1 MTTKRVKAAEALV
14 DILEREGVTAIFG
27 IPGGPLL
34 PLYDQ
39 LANHPTIRLI
49 LVKHEQAAAYA
60 AFAYAKVTG
69 QLGVCAATLG
79 PGATNLLA
87 GLPVALVASVPI
99 LALTGQV
106 QTTAYARSAHQEST
120 GWFRTPNQE
129 AMYAGTCKHTATCN
143 EPARFADFVRHSI
156 RIALSGRPGPAHL
169 IIPANLLHQTV
180 DYTPLDPSEYRLLES
195 KTCDD
200 SAMAAIAQRIAQARS
215 PLILAGERALLPDAT
230 CEMQMLAERF
240 SIPVATDLACKS
252 AVDEWSP
259 MFLGCIGVLGH
270 KVAENYLKE
279 KSDLVLTVGQ
289 TFNEISTLSW
299 DPSLAAGR
307 QLIQLD
313 TDPEEIG
320 KVYPVAAASVG
331 HLPTMLTCLAEKL
344 NSLGTGAQFLA
355 LQRERQAAVASLLK
369 QHPLFSVKEMRSEKV
384 PLLPQRVVHEIRQ
397 GLPEETL
404 ILSDSSKWTR
414 WLGRYLPTR
423 RRTFVTAHDYEP
435 MGWAV
440 AGVIG
445 AKLACPDRPVVC
457 VSGDGAFLM
466 SAMELSTAANYHLDI
481 TWLIMNDSRLGVIYD
496 LQKTLYGGRIAA
508 TTFENPDFV
517 NLAASYGIKGQ
528 VIEKPGELITALQA
542 AVEQG
547 GPAVFDVRFDPDEV
561 PPLRPRSV
569 LITKEMGLP
578 NPKPGPEVTRAFIS
592 MLKEK

>member
-1 MTTKRVKAAEALV
+1 MATKRVRAAEALV
-14 DILEREGVTAIFG
+14 DILEREKVSVIFG

-39 LANHPTIRLI
+39 LAHHPTIRLI

-87 GLPVALVASVPI
+87 GLPVALVGSIPI

-106 QTTAYARSAHQEST
+106 QTTAYARGAHQEST

-129 AMYAGTCKHTATCN
+129 AMYAGTCKHSATCD
-143 EPARFADFVRHSI
+143 EPARFPDFVRHSI
-156 RIALSGRPGPAHL
+156 RIAYAGRPGPAHL
-169 IIPANLLHQTV
+169 IIPANLLHQTI
-180 DYTPLDPSEYRLLES
+180 DYTPLNPSEYRLLES
-195 KTCDD
+195 KICDD
-200 SAMAAIAQRIAQARS
+200 SSMAAIAQRVAQAHN
-215 PLILAGERALLPDAT
+215 PLILVGERALLPDAT
-230 CEMQMLAERF
+230 HEIQTLSERF
-240 SIPVATDLACKS
+240 SLPVITDLACKS
-252 AVDEWSP
+252 AVDEQWP
-259 MFLGCIGVLGH
+259 MYLGCIGVLGH

-279 KSDLVLTVGQ
+279 KSDLVLAVGQ
-289 TFNEISTLSW
+289 TFNEMSTLSW
-299 DPSLAAGR
+299 DPVLAAGR

-331 HLPTMLTCLAEKL
+331 HLPTMLACLAEKL
-344 NSLGTGAQFLA
+344 NMLGAGRQGE
-355 LQRERQAAVASLLK
+355 REKAIASLLK
-369 QHPLFSVKEMRSEKV
+369 QHPLFSAKEMHSEKV
-384 PLLPQRVVHEIRQ
+384 PLLPQRVVSEIRQ
-397 GLPEETL
+397 GLPEDTI

-423 RRTFVTAHDYEP
+423 RRTFMCAHDYEP

-445 AKLACPDRPVVC
+445 AKVACPDRPVVC

-466 SAMELSTAANYHLDI
+466 SAMELSTAANYSLDI
-481 TWLIMNDSRLGVIYD
+481 IWLIMNDSRLGVIYD
-496 LQKTLYGGRIAA
+496 LQKTLYGGRIAS

-517 NLAASYGIKGQ
+517 KLAASYGIKGQ
-528 VIEKPGELITALQA
+528 VIEKPGELASALQT
-542 AVEQG
+542 AVDTG

-569 LITKEMGLP
+569 IITKEMGLP
-578 NPKPGPEVTRAFIS
+578 NPKPGPEVTRAFIA

>member
-1 MTTKRVKAAEALV
+1 MATKRVRAAEALV
-14 DILEREGVTAIFG
+14 DILEREGVSAIFG
-27 IPGGPLL
+27 IPGGPML

-39 LANHPTIRLI
+39 LANHPKIRLI

-60 AFAYAKVTG
+60 AFAYAKATG
-69 QLGVCAATLG
+69 QLGVCTATLG

-129 AMYAGTCKHTATCN
+129 AMYAGTCKHTATCI
-143 EPARFADFVRHSI
+143 EPARFPDFVRHSI
-156 RIALSGRPGPAHL
+156 RIAQAGRPGPAHL
-169 IIPANLLHQTV
+169 IIPANLLHQTI
-180 DYTPLDPSEYRLLES
+180 DYTPLNPSEYRLLES

-200 SAMAAIAQRIAQARS
+200 SAMAAIAQRVAQARY
-215 PLILAGERALLPDAT
+215 PLILVGERALLPDAT
-230 CEMQMLAERF
+230 YEIQMLAERF
-240 SIPVATDLACKS
+240 SIPVVTDLACKS

-279 KSDLVLTVGQ
+279 KSDLVLAVGQ

-299 DPSLAAGR
+299 DPALAAGR

-320 KVYPVAAASVG
+320 KVYPVSAASVG

-344 NSLGTGAQFLA
+344 SRLGVSKQG
-355 LQRERQAAVASLLK
+355 ERLTAVATLLK
-369 QHPLFSVKEMRSEKV
+369 QHPLFSANEMRSEKV

-397 GLPEETL
+397 GLPEDTL
-404 ILSDSSKWTR
+404 VLSDSSKWTR

-423 RRTFVTAHDYEP
+423 RRTFMTAHDYEP

-481 TWLIMNDSRLGVIYD
+481 IWLIMNDSRLGIIYD

-517 NLAASYGIKGQ
+517 KFAASFGIKGQ
-528 VIEKPGELITALQA
+528 VIEKPGELVSALQT

>member
-1 MTTKRVKAAEALV
+1 
-14 DILEREGVTAIFG
+14 
-27 IPGGPLL
+27 
-34 PLYDQ
+34 
-39 LANHPTIRLI
+39 
-49 LVKHEQAAAYA
+49 
-60 AFAYAKVTG
+60 
-69 QLGVCAATLG
+69 
-79 PGATNLLA
+79 
-87 GLPVALVASVPI
+87 
-99 LALTGQV
+99 
-106 QTTAYARSAHQEST
+106 
-120 GWFRTPNQE
+120 
-129 AMYAGTCKHTATCN
+129 
-143 EPARFADFVRHSI
+143 
-156 RIALSGRPGPAHL
+156 
-169 IIPANLLHQTV
+169 
-180 DYTPLDPSEYRLLES
+180 
-195 KTCDD
+195 
-200 SAMAAIAQRIAQARS
+200 
-215 PLILAGERALLPDAT
+215 
-230 CEMQMLAERF
+230 
-240 SIPVATDLACKS
+240 
-252 AVDEWSP
+252 

-279 KSDLVLTVGQ
+279 KSDLVLAVGQ

-344 NSLGTGAQFLA
+344 NVLGVTKQSE
-355 LQRERQAAVASLLK
+355 RETAVASLLK

-414 WLGRYLPTR
+414 WLGRYLPAR

-481 TWLIMNDSRLGVIYD
+481 IWLIMNDSRLGVIYD
-496 LQKTLYGGRIAA
+496 LQKTLYGGHIAA

-528 VIEKPGELITALQA
+528 VIEKPGELVSALQT
-542 AVEQG
+542 AVGQG
-547 GPAVFDVRFDPDEV
+547 GPAIFDVRFDPDEV

>member
-1 MTTKRVKAAEALV
+1 MATKRVRAAEALV
-14 DILEREGVTAIFG
+14 DILERENVSVIFG

-39 LANHPTIRLI
+39 LAHHPTIRLV

-60 AFAYAKVTG
+60 AFTYAKVTG

-87 GLPVALVASVPI
+87 GLPVALVGSIPI

-106 QTTAYARSAHQEST
+106 QTTAYARGAHQEST
-120 GWFRTPNQE
+120 GWFHTPNQE
-129 AMYAGTCKHTATCN
+129 AMYAGTCKHSATCN

-156 RIALSGRPGPAHL
+156 RIAYAGRPGPAHL
-169 IIPANLLHQTV
+169 IIPANLLHQTI
-180 DYTPLDPSEYRLLES
+180 DYTPLNPSEYRLLES
-195 KTCDD
+195 KICDD
-200 SAMAAIAQRIAQARS
+200 SSMAAIAQRVAQARN
-215 PLILAGERALLPDAT
+215 PLILVGERALLPDAT
-230 CEMQMLAERF
+230 NEIQTLSERF
-240 SIPVATDLACKS
+240 SIPVITDLACKS
-252 AVDEWSP
+252 AVDERWP
-259 MFLGCIGVLGH
+259 LYLGCIGVLGH

-279 KSDLVLTVGQ
+279 KSDLVLAVGQ
-289 TFNEISTLSW
+289 TFNEMSTLSW
-299 DPSLAAGR
+299 DPALAAGR

-331 HLPTMLTCLAEKL
+331 HLPTMLACLTEKL
-344 NSLGTGAQFLA
+344 NTLGVG
-355 LQRERQAAVASLLK
+355 RQGE
-369 QHPLFSVKEMRSEKV
+369 QM
-384 PLLPQRVVHEIRQ
+384 RQ
-397 GLPEETL
+397 GLPDDAI

-423 RRTFVTAHDYEP
+423 RRTFISAHDYEP

-445 AKLACPDRPVVC
+445 AKVACPDRPVVC

-466 SAMELSTAANYHLDI
+466 SAMELSTAANYSLDI
-481 TWLIMNDSRLGVIYD
+481 IWLIMNDSRLGVIYD
-496 LQKTLYGGRIAA
+496 LQKTLYGGRIAS

-517 NLAASYGIKGQ
+517 KLAASYGIKGQ
-528 VIEKPGELITALQA
+528 VIEKPGELVSALQN
-542 AVEQG
+542 AVESG

-569 LITKEMGLP
+569 IITKEMGLP
-578 NPKPGPEVTRAFIS
+578 NPRPGPEVTRAFIA

>member
-1 MTTKRVKAAEALV
+1 ME
-14 DILEREGVTAIFG
+14 
-27 IPGGPLL
+27 
-34 PLYDQ
+34 
-39 LANHPTIRLI
+39 
-49 LVKHEQAAAYA
+49 
-60 AFAYAKVTG
+60 
-69 QLGVCAATLG
+69 
-79 PGATNLLA
+79 
-87 GLPVALVASVPI
+87 
-99 LALTGQV
+99 
-106 QTTAYARSAHQEST
+106 
-120 GWFRTPNQE
+120 
-129 AMYAGTCKHTATCN
+129 
-143 EPARFADFVRHSI
+143 
-156 RIALSGRPGPAHL
+156 
-169 IIPANLLHQTV
+169 
-180 DYTPLDPSEYRLLES
+180 
-195 KTCDD
+195 
-200 SAMAAIAQRIAQARS
+200 AIAQRLAQARY

-230 CEMQMLAERF
+230 YEIQTLAERF

-259 MFLGCIGVLGH
+259 MFIGCIGVLGH
-270 KVAENYLKE
+270 KAAEKYLKE
-279 KSDLVLTVGQ
+279 KSDLVLAVGQ

-299 DPSLAAGR
+299 DPSLATGR

-331 HLPTMLTCLAEKL
+331 HLPTMLTRLSEKL
-344 NSLGTGAQFLA
+344 NALGGNKQGE
-355 LQRERQAAVASLLK
+355 REAAVASLLK
-369 QHPLFSVKEMRSEKV
+369 QHPLFSANEMRSEKM

-397 GLPEETL
+397 GLPENSL

-414 WLGRYLPTR
+414 WLGRYLPAR

-445 AKLACPDRPVVC
+445 AKIAHPDRPVVC

-481 TWLIMNDSRLGVIYD
+481 IWLIMNDSRLGIIYD

-517 NLAASYGIKGQ
+517 KLAASYGMKGQ
-528 VIEKPGELITALQA
+528 VIEKPGELVAALRTAL
-542 AVEQG
+542 ENG
-547 GPAVFDVRFDPDEV
+547 GPAIFDVRFDPDEV

-578 NPKPGPEVTRAFIS
+578 NPKPGPEVTRAFIA

>member
-14 DILEREGVTAIFG
+14 DILEREGVSAIFG

-39 LANHPTIRLI
+39 LADHPKIRLL

-60 AFAYAKVTG
+60 AFAYARVTG
-69 QLGVCAATLG
+69 KLGVCVATLG
-79 PGATNLLA
+79 PGATNLLS

-143 EPARFADFVRHSI
+143 EPARFPDFVRHSI

-169 IIPANLLHQTV
+169 ILPANLLHQTI
-180 DYTPLDPSEYRLLES
+180 DYTSLTPSEYRLVES
-195 KTCDD
+195 KICDD
-200 SAMAAIAQRIAQARS
+200 TAMEAIAQRLAQARY
-215 PLILAGERALLPDAT
+215 PLILAGEHALLPDAT
-230 CEMQMLAERF
+230 YEIQTLAERF

-259 MFLGCIGVLGH
+259 MFIGCIGVLGH
-270 KVAENYLKE
+270 KAAEKYLKE
-279 KSDLVLTVGQ
+279 KSDLVLAVGQ

-299 DPSLAAGR
+299 DPSLATGR

-331 HLPTMLTCLAEKL
+331 HLPTMLTRLSEKL
-344 NSLGTGAQFLA
+344 NALGGNKQGE
-355 LQRERQAAVASLLK
+355 REAAVASLLK
-369 QHPLFSVKEMRSEKV
+369 QHPLFSANEMRSEKM

-397 GLPEETL
+397 GLPENSL

-414 WLGRYLPTR
+414 WLGRYLPAR

-445 AKLACPDRPVVC
+445 AKIAHPDRPVVC

-481 TWLIMNDSRLGVIYD
+481 IWLIMNDSRLGIIYD

-517 NLAASYGIKGQ
+517 KLAASYGMKGQ
-528 VIEKPGELITALQA
+528 VIEKPEELVAALRTAL
-542 AVEQG
+542 ENG
-547 GPAVFDVRFDPDEV
+547 GPAIFDVRFDPDEV

-578 NPKPGPEVTRAFIS
+578 NPKPGPEVTRAFIA